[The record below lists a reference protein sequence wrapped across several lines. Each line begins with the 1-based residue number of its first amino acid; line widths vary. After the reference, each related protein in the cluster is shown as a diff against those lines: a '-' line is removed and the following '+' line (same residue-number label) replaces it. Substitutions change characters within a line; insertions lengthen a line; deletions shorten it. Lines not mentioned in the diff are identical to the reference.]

1 MTLLATSM
9 AHHSHGLQV
18 GASGLAVLSFVAG
31 PLAFS
36 TLSEAGPIVVQLTSV
51 THRSGSSITSS
62 SSGCSNISPGGF
74 LLAVLPIMMVVTVLL
89 VVLIVIVVVVAV
101 VVVVIVDIV
110 VIVRVVVVVAPAVIK
125 LTFVV
130 ITSLALSAFYI
141 SLDQPLSNCHSLI

>member
-1 MTLLATSM
+1 MPLFATSM

-18 GASGLAVLSFVAG
+18 GASGLAVLGFMAG
-31 PLAFS
+31 SLALS
-36 TLSEAGPIVVQLTSV
+36 TLGKAGPIVVQLTAI
-51 THRSGSSITSS
+51 THRGGSSISSS

-74 LLAVLPIMMVVTVLL
+74 LLAVLPVVMVVAVLL

-125 LTFVV
+125 LPFVV
-130 ITSLALSAFYI
+130 ITSLALSAFYL
-141 SLDQPLSNCHSLI
+141 SLNQPLRNCHSLL

>member
-1 MTLLATSM
+1 MPLFATSM

-18 GASGLAVLSFVAG
+18 GASGLAVLSFVAS

-74 LLAVLPIMMVVTVLL
+74 LLAVLPVVMVVAVLL
-89 VVLIVIVVVVAV
+89 VVLIVVGVVVAV
-101 VVVVIVDIV
+101 VVVGIV
-110 VIVRVVVVVAPAVIK
+110 VAVSVVAVVDFVVIK
-125 LTFVV
+125 LTLV
-130 ITSLALSAFYI
+130 IIAALALPALYLT
-141 SLDQPLSNCHSLI
+141 LD